1 MTEGVNRIYIRKTDF
16 HTVEDFHEY
25 LNKVMGILTAVE
37 SNIVV
42 AYQSVDPNIYIIECN
57 TTDPALNGVFPFW
70 ISPEE
75 LVAISQ
81 ARKATPKPAAEAG
94 DDDGTDIP
102 IPGFG
107 KPGGGSGGMA

>member
-1 MTEGVNRIYIRKTDF
+1 M
-16 HTVEDFHEY
+16 
-25 LNKVMGILTAVE
+25 
-37 SNIVV
+37 
-42 AYQSVDPNIYIIECN
+42 
-57 TTDPALNGVFPFW
+57 
-70 ISPEE
+70 
-75 LVAISQ
+75 AISQ